1 MSCSIRFNSVSFK
14 YPDSSNLLFS
24 GVNFSFVQPGW
35 TGLVGSN
42 GSGKSTFLSLI
53 TGKLVPESGSVS
65 VSGSIGFCS
74 QLYTPL
80 TEDDFQY
87 LYDYSGEMW
96 EYRRLLAISE
106 EMFFREESLSG
117 GEKKRLQLFSVL
129 ARNPDILLLDEPTN
143 HLDVETKERL
153 LSALKRF
160 PGTGIIVSHDKA
172 FLTEL
177 TQRTILFFSD
187 GNGNPT
193 VFEDYPLPVDKALA
207 ELEIRQKGIVQ
218 KRKNIREKLEKI
230 SRSIA
235 SVETGINQKS
245 RKLSKRGLGS
255 KDHDGKSKVD
265 AARLSGKDRGLGD
278 RKRALTTERE
288 RLESELSG
296 VDVHLRRKTGI
307 SDYGFSRLFS
317 GFVIPG
323 AELTVGDYRLSV
335 PDIELKPFSRIAV
348 KGENGTGKTLFL
360 KHISRVVRDKIG
372 AEHLAYIKQE
382 YSKTEIKNLIDRF
395 MLLDATTKGRVVS
408 DLYRLGSSPA
418 SFTSTSENLAL
429 SPGEIRKLDF
439 VLAMNGRVSIVIM
452 DEPTNHLDIASSTV
466 LEEILKKAEVAMV
479 IVSHDRIFLEKC
491 TEEEIFIRREGNL
504 GLVYF

>member
-1 MSCSIRFNSVSFK
+1 M
-14 YPDSSNLLFS
+14 
-24 GVNFSFVQPGW
+24 
-35 TGLVGSN
+35 
-42 GSGKSTFLSLI
+42 
-53 TGKLVPESGSVS
+53 
-65 VSGSIGFCS
+65 
-74 QLYTPL
+74 
-80 TEDDFQY
+80 
-87 LYDYSGEMW
+87 
-96 EYRRLLAISE
+96 
-106 EMFFREESLSG
+106 
-117 GEKKRLQLFSVL
+117 
-129 ARNPDILLLDEPTN
+129 DEPTN

-218 KRKNIREKLEKI
+218 KRKNIRVKLEKI

-408 DLYRLGSSPA
+408 DLYRLGSSLA

-439 VLAMNGRVSIVIM
+439 VLAMNGRISIVIM

-466 LEEILKKAEVAMV
+466 LEDILKKSGVTTV
-479 IVSHDRIFLEKC
+479 IVSHDEAFLENC
-491 TEEEIFIRREGNL
+491 TDYEIFIRRKGNS
-504 GLVYF
+504 GQVIF